1 MNATVG
7 YVPVFLTNFRNVRLH
22 TSPLQ
27 YIIRVL
33 YQALKEKKKRI
44 RLQEYDVMM
53 RGGVRRKGE
62 GDGEEEGEGG
72 EEGCGERRKRLH
84 LHLEGYGE
92 EEGEGGEAGCGDLRK
107 RLHLHLEGQGAG
119 EGEGHLDGEGPV
131 VSYLPPYSRVAR

>member
-33 YQALKEKKKRI
+33 YQALKEKKNRI

-92 EEGEGGEAGCGDLRK
+92 EEGEGGEAGCGELRK
-107 RLHLHLEGQGAG
+107 RLHLHLEGRELERARDMGMG
-119 EGEGHLDGEGPV
+119 RGP
-131 VSYLPPYSRVAR
+131 LCHTFHPTRE